1 MLQLKIEQLHCNSC
15 IVIIALQPV
24 APTSLDL
31 PSLFLILGH
40 YMLVYKVGSYSCAG
54 FNSHPTKDILQ
65 SLLSV
70 STNYF
75 TSIYRICFN
84 SFTRCLKS
92 MLPVVLDLAATPL
105 TEIM

>member
-40 YMLVYKVGSYSCAG
+40 YSDSDSCTG